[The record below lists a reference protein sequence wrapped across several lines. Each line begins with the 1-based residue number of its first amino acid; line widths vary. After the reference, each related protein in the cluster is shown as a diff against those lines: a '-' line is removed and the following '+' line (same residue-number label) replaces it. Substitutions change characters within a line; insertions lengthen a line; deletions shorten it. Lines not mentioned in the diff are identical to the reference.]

1 MGFLFGKTAMGTYV
15 VLVFWALCY
24 YFFSSMFP
32 EYAFQSTVEAG
43 KDMSGYSNIPQAI
56 GIAVLLIIANMISV
70 YLFIK
75 VAGNRPWEWF
85 EDGTYGPGDE
95 G

>member
-1 MGFLFGKTAMGTYV
+1 MGFLFGKTAQGTYV
-15 VLVFWALCY
+15 VLIFWVACY
-24 YFFSSMFP
+24 YFFSNVFP
-32 EYAFQSTVEAG
+32 QWHFGNAPGVGDGALA
-43 KDMSGYSNIPQAI
+43 DNWP
-56 GIAVLLIIANMISV
+56 IALLIGFLLVVANMISV

-85 EDGTYGPGDE
+85 EDGVYGPGDE

>member
-15 VLVFWALCY
+15 VVAFWVACY
-24 YFFSSMFP
+24 YFFSGMFP
-32 EYAFQSTVEAG
+32 WHFGPGQMPGLAG
-43 KDMSGYSNIPQAI
+43 WPVA
-56 GIAVLLIIANMISV
+56 LLIGFLLVVANMISV

>member
-15 VLVFWALCY
+15 VVAFWVACY
-24 YFFSSMFP
+24 YFFSGMFP
-32 EYAFQSTVEAG
+32 TWHFAAG
-43 KDMSGYSNIPQAI
+43 SMPGLAGWPVA
-56 GIAVLLIIANMISV
+56 LLIGFLLVVANMISV

>member
-1 MGFLFGKTAMGTYV
+1 MVA
-15 VLVFWALCY
+15 FWIACY

-32 EYAFQSTVEAG
+32 MFSFAPGSMAG
-43 KDMSGYSNIPQAI
+43 ANWP
-56 GIAVLLIIANMISV
+56 IALLIGFLLIVANMISV

-85 EDGTYGPGDE
+85 EDGNYGPGDE

>member
-1 MGFLFGKTAMGTYV
+1 MGFLFGKTAQGTYV
-15 VLVFWALCY
+15 MIAFWIACY
-24 YFFSSMFP
+24 YFFSTFLP
-32 EYAFQSTVEAG
+32 WDGTAPGLGGWQ
-43 KDMSGYSNIPQAI
+43 MSLLMGF
-56 GIAVLLIIANMISV
+56 LLIVVNMISV

>member
-1 MGFLFGKTAMGTYV
+1 MGFLFGKTAQGTYV
-15 VLVFWALCY
+15 VVAFWIACY

-32 EYAFQSTVEAG
+32 QWHFAAG
-43 KDMSGYSNIPQAI
+43 SNPGLA
-56 GIAVLLIIANMISV
+56 GWPVALLIGTLLIVANMISV

-85 EDGTYGPGDE
+85 EDGVYGPGDE

>member
-1 MGFLFGKTAMGTYV
+1 MGFLFGKTAQGTYV
-15 VLVFWALCY
+15 MVAFWIACY
-24 YFFSSMFP
+24 YFFS
-32 EYAFQSTVEAG
+32 TVLPWDGTAPG
-43 KDMSGYSNIPQAI
+43 PGGWQMSLLMGF
-56 GIAVLLIIANMISV
+56 LLIVVNMISV

>member
-1 MGFLFGKTAMGTYV
+1 MENTAAGNIPMAILIGFL
-15 VLVFWALCY
+15 
-24 YFFSSMFP
+24 
-32 EYAFQSTVEAG
+32 
-43 KDMSGYSNIPQAI
+43 
-56 GIAVLLIIANMISV
+56 LIVANMISV

-85 EDGTYGPGDE
+85 EDGVYGPGDE

>member
-15 VLVFWALCY
+15 VVAFWVACY
-24 YFFSSMFP
+24 YFFSNVFPAWHFAAGSMP
-32 EYAFQSTVEAG
+32 GLAG
-43 KDMSGYSNIPQAI
+43 WPA
-56 GIAVLLIIANMISV
+56 ALLIGFLLVVANMISV

>member
-1 MGFLFGKTAMGTYV
+1 M
-15 VLVFWALCY
+15 
-24 YFFSSMFP
+24 
-32 EYAFQSTVEAG
+32 
-43 KDMSGYSNIPQAI
+43 AI
-56 GIAVLLIIANMISV
+56 LIGVLLIVANMISV

-85 EDGTYGPGDE
+85 EDGVYGPGDE